1 MSDTGGSLFG
11 KGAGYSFFQGQ
22 RLALESKLWWRF
34 SVQQMLV
41 LFVAFLSLSVAFA
54 QDFLEP
60 EKAFPVQ
67 IQTLSGRPVVVFDVA
82 DGYFLYRDKLSVTL
96 PEPALK
102 NGLSLLAEVPRG
114 KKKFDENLGKEVET
128 LRGQV
133 QLNLEFTGGL
143 PEFVLVNFQG
153 CADAG
158 LCYPPMTQTL
168 ALRGGTA
175 AERGFIG
182 SVLGGAASR
191 LGLVR
196 SEAQSS
202 PAVGD
207 IEVSSSP
214 MGPAQSLK
222 SGAQTGPR
230 VSADQAG
237 DLAAQLAGSQFW
249 LVLPVFFGLGLLLAF
264 TPCVL
269 PMVPILSAVVVGQG
283 TQTRGRSVRL
293 ALAYVAGMSGV
304 YALVG
309 VAAGLTGQGLV
320 AALQKPWVLVCFA
333 VLLFGFGVAMLGA
346 YELQLPSGLQNWLN
360 AKSSNLQGGRY
371 GPVVLMGGLSALL
384 IGPCVAPPLAGALL
398 YLSSTGDWVLGGAA
412 LLALS
417 WGLGTPLIVAAGAA
431 GSLLPKAG
439 AWMES
444 VKRFFGFLLMAL
456 AIYTLAPVLSSALLM
471 ALWALFLLVAAA
483 SMGALQALPLN
494 ASIWLRL
501 RQGVAWSLLLMGV
514 LQGVGAALGG
524 DDVLRPLAPLTQR
537 SNGDV
542 RVKGDAEKVSALPF
556 VRVRAEDF
564 DLHLA
569 NLQRPAFLDF
579 YADWCVSCKEM
590 ERFTFSDPAV
600 LKQLGSVEW
609 LQVDVTRNTAA
620 DQALLKRFRL
630 FGPPGIV
637 FFDAKGAEITGARV
651 VGFQNVETFLAT
663 LRAAGFAQ
671 P

>member
-1 MSDTGGSLFG
+1 MISDSGVSLLG
-11 KGAGYSFFQGQ
+11 ISVGYSFSRVRRPAIKHHAFWQ
-22 RLALESKLWWRF
+22 R
-34 SVQQMLV
+34 SVLQ
-41 LFVAFLSLSVAFA
+41 LFVLCAAFLALSVAFA

-67 IQTLSGRPVVVFDVA
+67 IQTISGRPVVVFEVA
-82 DGYFLYRDKLSVTL
+82 DGYFLYRDKLSVIL
-96 PEPALK
+96 PESAQK
-102 NGLSLLAEVPRG
+102 NGLSLVAGVPRG
-114 KKKFDENLGKEVET
+114 KTKFDENLGKEVET

-133 QLNLEFTGGL
+133 RVALEFTGGL
-143 PEFVLVNFQG
+143 PEFISVNSQG

-168 ALRGGTA
+168 ALRGEASGARDFTK
-175 AERGFIG
+175 
-182 SVLGGAASR
+182 SVLGAAANR
-191 LGLVR
+191 IGLGR
-196 SEAQSS
+196 
-202 PAVGD
+202 PD
-207 IEVSSSP
+207 T
-214 MGPAQSLK
+214 GPSNGTAEDEQK
-222 SGAQTGPR
+222 TVPR

-237 DLAAQLAGSQFW
+237 DLAAQLAGGQFW

-293 ALAYVAGMSGV
+293 ALAYVAGMSVV

-320 AALQKPWVLVCFA
+320 AALQKPWVLLSFA
-333 VLLFGFGVAMLGA
+333 VLLFAFGVAMLGA

-384 IGPCVAPPLAGALL
+384 VGPCVAPPLAGALL
-398 YLSSTGDWVLGGAA
+398 YLSSTGDWVLGGSA

-417 WGLGTPLIVAAGAA
+417 WGLGAPLIVAAGAA
-431 GSLLPKAG
+431 GSFLPKAG

-456 AIYTLAPVLSSALLM
+456 AIYTLAPVLPSALLM

-483 SMGALQALPLN
+483 CMGALQVLPLN
-494 ASIWLRL
+494 ASMWMRL
-501 RQGVAWSLLLMGV
+501 RQGSAWSLLLVGV

-524 DDVLRPLAPLTQR
+524 DDVLRPLAPLTQPL
-537 SNGDV
+537 NGDARMKV
-542 RVKGDAEKVSALPF
+542 GEDKVSALPF
-556 VRVRAEDF
+556 VRVQAEDL

-590 ERFTFSDPAV
+590 ERFTFADPAV

-609 LQVDVTRNTAA
+609 LQVDVTHNTAA

-637 FFDAKGAEITGARV
+637 FFDAKGVEMPGARV

-663 LRAAGFAQ
+663 LRVAGFAQ